1 MRLIA
6 VTGRKRSGKGAVSA
20 SIARQLLAE
29 GSTCLEVG
37 FSDLLKQQAYRL
49 FVNPDGTIPAA
60 VRWADKVKEG
70 HTVTVAQPRP
80 DLPANGVS
88 VRAAKVSMRTFLQ
101 RLGTEAGRDMW
112 GPDFWVAQM
121 ERRLNAVTADVV
133 VIGDLRFDNEAEWVR
148 EVGGEVWEVQRPGLA
163 ATAESSH
170 ASESGIQPTLVD
182 RVLVNGGSLEALDT
196 LVGIHLFGVADQ
208 QDQESV
214 RRVTA

>member
-49 FVNPDGTIPAA
+49 FVDPNGTIPAA
-60 VRWADKVKEG
+60 VRWADKVKEE
-70 HTVTVAQPRP
+70 HTIEVYNENLDQDHDFAIEPVAQ
-80 DLPANGVS
+80 L
-88 VRAAKVSMRTFLQ
+88 SMRSFLQ

-121 ERRLNAVTADVV
+121 ERRLLAATADAV

-170 ASESGIQPTLVD
+170 SSEAGVSPTLVD
-182 RVLVNGGSLEALDT
+182 RVLVNGGSLETLDT

-208 QDQESV
+208 QDQESH
-214 RRVTA
+214 RGVTA

>member
-70 HTVTVAQPRP
+70 HTVTVAQPLP

-170 ASESGIQPTLVD
+170 SSEAGVSPTLVD
-182 RVLVNGGSLEALDT
+182 RVLVNGGSLETLDT

-208 QDQESV
+208 QDQELH
-214 RRVTA
+214 RGVTA